1 MSAAHI
7 VLNRRYD
14 ISSSGYKRIFEK
26 MEPTDKVESRR
37 QHLLGKATKYNKKS
51 VRLLKKVEREI
62 RNRRPNMAKINNWKE
77 KSAKY
82 VNKGLRYMNK
92 IDALDQENNDR
103 TKEISFNMEKVCE
116 ILSLADNL
124 CKRFLFRALE

>member
-1 MSAAHI
+1 
-7 VLNRRYD
+7 
-14 ISSSGYKRIFEK
+14 
-26 MEPTDKVESRR
+26 
-37 QHLLGKATKYNKKS
+37 
-51 VRLLKKVEREI
+51 
-62 RNRRPNMAKINNWKE
+62 MAKINNWNE

-103 TKEISFNMEKVCE
+103 TKEISFNVEKVCE

-124 CKRFLFRALE
+124 CKRFLFRTLE